1 MTTNTIVV
9 GVDETPAGAAA
20 LRWAAEEA
28 ELRGAEL
35 KIVHVWQID
44 AAIAMAGAE
53 VPWMAYESDARSNAA
68 RWVAE
73 TIGAE
78 DAAGNPRRIDVEQG
92 APGPTLVELSK
103 DAAMLVVGTR
113 VHTGISRVLF
123 GSVSHYCLTH
133 AQCVVVAVPT
143 VSTGDLLDVESAD
156 ELVDH

>member
-1 MTTNTIVV
+1 MSTNTIVV
-9 GVDETPAGAAA
+9 GVDETPAGTAA
-20 LRWAAEEA
+20 LSWAAREA
-28 ELRGAEL
+28 ELRGADL

-44 AAIAMAGAE
+44 AAVAMAGAE
-53 VPWMAYESDARSNAA
+53 VPWLAYETDARSNAA
-68 RWVAE
+68 RWVAD

-78 DAAGNPRRIDVEQG
+78 DAQGRPRRIDVVQG
-92 APGPTLVELSK
+92 APGPTLVDASR

-143 VSTGDLLDVESAD
+143 TSTAETVDVESAD
-156 ELVDH
+156 ELVEH

>member
-1 MTTNTIVV
+1 MSTNTIVV

-20 LRWAAEEA
+20 LTWAAQEA
-28 ELRGAEL
+28 DLRGADL
-35 KIVHVWQID
+35 RIVHVWQID
-44 AAIAMAGAE
+44 AAVAMAGAE

-68 RWVAE
+68 NWVTE
-73 TIGAE
+73 TIGAQ
-78 DAAGNPRRIDVEQG
+78 DASGSPRRIEVVQG
-92 APGPTLVELSK
+92 APGPTLVEASR

-143 VSTGDLLDVESAD
+143 TSVAESVDVASAD
-156 ELVDH
+156 DLVSH